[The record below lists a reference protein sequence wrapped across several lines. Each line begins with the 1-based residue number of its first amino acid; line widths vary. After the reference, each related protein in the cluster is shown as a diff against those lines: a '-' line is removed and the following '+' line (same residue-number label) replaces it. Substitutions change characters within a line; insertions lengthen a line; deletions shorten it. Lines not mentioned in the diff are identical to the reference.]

1 MSAPQPPLD
10 ISRKATPR
18 EWLAIAP
25 VALGTFALVTSEFLP
40 VGLLTSVASEMQAS
54 EGITGL
60 MMTIPGLVAAVAAP
74 AVMLVAGKL
83 DRRIILWV
91 LSAILVLSNL
101 IVALAPNLPMIL
113 LGRVLLGID
122 IGAFWA
128 ISSVVATRIVPAAS
142 VGRANSIIFSG
153 ISVGA
158 VLGVP
163 AGALIGHAFGWR
175 ASFGVVAGFG
185 AFVLAAQLWLL
196 PRLAPTEIVSMR
208 HLVALFR
215 IPQARIGLIAIFVSF
230 AGHFGA
236 YTFMGAFLEHVTHA
250 TPALLSSVLLGY
262 GIASFTGNLVAGA
275 AAQRDARMTLG
286 LTALGLG
293 VAMVLLTIFGSAEVP
308 AAVLIIL
315 WGFAFGALPI
325 ATQGWMLKA
334 APQEMESAS
343 AMYIA
348 VLQLGLA
355 SGAFLGGF
363 AVDRIGLIATLV
375 SAGVVCLGTAAMVW
389 LFGRDD
395 QASVTSHAMMARR
408 TGAVRD

>member
-1 MSAPQPPLD
+1 
-10 ISRKATPR
+10 
-18 EWLAIAP
+18 
-25 VALGTFALVTSEFLP
+25 
-40 VGLLTSVASEMQAS
+40 MQAS
-54 EGITGL
+54 EGIIGL

-196 PRLAPTEIVSMR
+196 PRLAPTEVVSMR

-262 GIASFTGNLVAGA
+262 GIASFTGNFVAGA

-286 LTALGLG
+286 LTTLGLD

-375 SAGVVCLGTAAMVW
+375 SAGVVCLVTAAMVW
-389 LFGRDD
+389 LFGRDE
-395 QASVTSHAMMARR
+395 QASFANHAMSPRSAE
-408 TGAVRD
+408 VVKD